1 MCAGARHGA
10 RGLRQKISK
19 KQQPEVALRDHSHA
33 KSLGSQSTMNDSE
46 QAIARDVAAISRISA
61 VPSML
66 RVICKNTGLGFAAV
80 ARVTE
85 GTWTACAVQDDIH
98 FGLKPGGQLDVNTTL
113 CIEAR
118 AARRPIVIDHAS
130 ADPVYSQHHTPRI
143 YNIESYISVPIVLP
157 NGEYFGNLCA
167 IDPRPRVVSDP
178 RTVTMFTLFAEL
190 IALQLESEGRHQAA
204 ETALLDERAT
214 AELREQFIAVL
225 GHDLRNPLAAVSAS
239 AELLVRKSREPES
252 ISIGRRLQATARR
265 MSHLIDD
272 VLDFARGRL
281 GAGIGVT
288 LRPEDDLRTALCDV
302 VSELRD
308 ANPGRAVHEN
318 IAIAQ
323 RVVCDRGRL
332 QQLLSNLLG
341 NALTHGARDE
351 PVSVEAAV
359 DEDCV
364 VILVA
369 NGGPPIATDDLRKVF
384 EPYWRPATSKPGGGL
399 GLGLYI
405 CARIVEAHGGVLDVT
420 SSAEDGTRFVARL
433 RICG

>member
-1 MCAGARHGA
+1 
-10 RGLRQKISK
+10 
-19 KQQPEVALRDHSHA
+19 
-33 KSLGSQSTMNDSE
+33 MNDSKE
-46 QAIARDVAAISRISA
+46 AIARDVEAISRISA

-80 ARVTE
+80 ARVTD
-85 GTWTACAVQDDIH
+85 GNWTACAVQDDIQ

-118 AARRPIVIDHAS
+118 AARMPIVIDHAS
-130 ADPVYSQHHTPRI
+130 ADPVYNNHHTPRT

-167 IDPRPRVVSDP
+167 IDPRPRVVSDA

-190 IALQLESEGRHQAA
+190 IALQLDSEGRHRAA
-204 ETALLDERAT
+204 ESALFDERAT

-239 AELLVRKSREPES
+239 AELLVRKSREPETV
-252 ISIGRRLQATARR
+252 SIGTRLQATARR
-265 MSHLIDD
+265 MSRLIDD

-288 LRPEDDLRTALCDV
+288 LQPEDDLRTALCDV

-308 ANPGRAVHEN
+308 ANPGRTVREH
-318 IAIAQ
+318 ISIAQ
-323 RVVCDRGRL
+323 RVFCDRGRV

-341 NALTHGARDE
+341 NALTHGAHDE
-351 PVSVEAAV
+351 PVVVEAAL
-359 DEDCV
+359 DGDCV
-364 VILVA
+364 VLSVT
-369 NGGPPIATDDLRKVF
+369 NGGTPIPTDDLSKVF
-384 EPYWRPATSKPGGGL
+384 EPYWRPATSRPGGGL

-405 CARIVEAHGGVLDVT
+405 CSRIVEAHGGVLDVT
-420 SSAEDGTRFVARL
+420 SSAEAGTRFVARL